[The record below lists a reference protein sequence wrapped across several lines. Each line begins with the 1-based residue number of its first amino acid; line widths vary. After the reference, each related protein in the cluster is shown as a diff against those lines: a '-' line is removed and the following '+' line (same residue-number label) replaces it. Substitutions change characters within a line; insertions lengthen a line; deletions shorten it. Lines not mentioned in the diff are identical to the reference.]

1 MKLGLHVSSFTW
13 PGGDAQL
20 GPTLG
25 TIATTAEQAG
35 FSRLSVM
42 DHVWQISM
50 VGEEDENMLESYTA
64 LGFLAGLTSRLELL
78 TLVTGVTYR
87 APGLLAKQVST
98 LDVLSGGRALLGIGA
113 GWNEQ
118 EASGLGLDFAGVLG
132 RFERLE
138 EAIQICLQMWS
149 ADTGPYSGKHYT
161 LASTLN
167 APQPL
172 SSPRPRILIGGAGE
186 RKTLRLVAQYADA
199 CNIFGGADA
208 GHKLN
213 VLRAHCER
221 LGRDYD
227 AIEKTAVLSLDLDGE
242 GGVDGL
248 LTRLRALHEL
258 GFATVHGSVPN
269 VSAIAPLEKIG
280 ASVIPEI
287 ANW

>member
-13 PGGDAQL
+13 PGGADAL

-25 TIATTAEQAG
+25 SIARTAEDVG

-50 VGEEDENMLESYTA
+50 VGEEDEQMLESYTT
-64 LGFLAGLTSRLELL
+64 LGYLAGVTSRLELL

-118 EASGLGLDFAGVLG
+118 EATGLGLEFAGVVE

-138 EAIQICLQMWS
+138 EAIKICLQMWS
-149 ADTGPYSGKHYT
+149 EDTGSFTGKHYT

-172 SSPRPRILIGGAGE
+172 SRPRILIGGAGE
-186 RKTLRLVAQYADA
+186 RKTLKLVAQYADA
-199 CNIFGGADA
+199 CNVFGGADA

-213 VLRAHCER
+213 VLRAHCDR

-227 AIEKTAVLSLDLDGE
+227 AIEKTAVLPLDLDGD
-242 GGVDGL
+242 GGIDGL
-248 LTRLRALHEL
+248 ISRLRALHEL
-258 GFATVHGSVPN
+258 GFSVVHGSVRD
-269 VSAIAPLEKIG
+269 VASLVPLEKIG
-280 ASVIPEI
+280 SSVISEI
-287 ANW
+287 STW